1 MSTTRTNCLKCSSDQ
16 LRWLTLRK
24 GRIPVDVLQC
34 QVCGTPNAE
43 EDWEPPLLPLAP
55 GHCWNCGARRD
66 VDKCSN
72 CGLTRVEDAQVHNEL
87 RAIIH
92 PQATHLDAARQAS
105 RIGRRLLALKL
116 ATAAAAT
123 NEHDQGEVARALRIW
138 LLSAI
143 GEPEHALDDAKSW
156 VEGTQ
161 DPSAVAWASYGQ
173 QLHAS
178 QMLGG
183 AVDAYDKA
191 LRKNPGQNNIR
202 ARKAQLLLELQ
213 RRGQAQDEALRVLA
227 SEGVDDQSAAI
238 ACQVAERLCDALER
252 DDRNREI
259 ARLLEFTGGYLER
272 SPGLLAHQ
280 ARLLAAEGDIAGAR
294 RQLKKARRINPELEI
309 YERVERAM
317 RPAKSSWWRW

>member
-43 EDWEPPLLPLAP
+43 EDWEPPLAPLAP
-55 GHCWNCGARRD
+55 GHCWNCGHRRD
-66 VDKCSN
+66 VDRCGN
-72 CGLTRVEDAQVHNEL
+72 CGLTRDEDVQVHLEL

-92 PQATHLDAARQAS
+92 PGATHLEAARQAS
-105 RIGRRLLALKL
+105 RMGRRLLALKL
-116 ATAAAAT
+116 ATAAAAI

-143 GEPEHALDDAKSW
+143 GEPQHALDDAKRW

-178 QMLGG
+178 NMLGA

-191 LRKNPGQNNIR
+191 LRKNQGQHNIR
-202 ARKAQLLLELQ
+202 ARKAQLMLELQ

-227 SEGVDDQSAAI
+227 ADGVDDQSAAI
-238 ACQVAERLCDALER
+238 ACQVAERLCDHLER
-252 DDRNREI
+252 EDRDQEI
-259 ARLLEFTGGYLER
+259 RQLLERTGAYLDR

-280 ARLLAAEGDIAGAR
+280 ARLMATKGDLGQAR
-294 RQLKKARRINPELEI
+294 RLLKRARRINPELEI

-317 RPAKSSWWRW
+317 RPARSSWWRW

>member
-1 MSTTRTNCLKCSSDQ
+1 VPG
-16 LRWLTLRK
+16 LRH
-24 GRIPVDVLQC
+24 
-34 QVCGTPNAE
+34 AE
-43 EDWEPPLLPLAP
+43 RGGGLGAAAHAAGP
-55 GHCWNCGARRD
+55 GHCWNCGARRE
-66 VDKCSN
+66 VDRCSN
-72 CGLTRVEDAQVHNEL
+72 CGLTRQEDEQVHLEL

-92 PQATHLDAARQAS
+92 PQASHLDAARQAS

-123 NEHDQGEVARALRIW
+123 NENDQSDVARALRVW

-143 GEPEHALDDAKSW
+143 GEPEPALEDAKSW

-178 QMLGG
+178 QLLGA
-183 AVDAYDKA
+183 AVDAYDRA
-191 LRKNPGQNNIR
+191 LKKNPRQHNIR

-213 RRGQAQDEALRVLA
+213 RRGQAQDEALRVLTA
-227 SEGVDDQSAAI
+227 ESVDDQSAAI
-238 ACQVAERLCDALER
+238 ACQVAERLCDHLER
-252 DDRNREI
+252 EDRNPEI
-259 ARLLEFTGGYLER
+259 ARLLGYTGAFLER

-280 ARLLAAEGDIAGAR
+280 ARLRATEGDIASAR
-294 RQLKKARRINPELEI
+294 RILKQARRINPELEI

-317 RPAKSSWWRW
+317 RPARNSWWRW

>member
-1 MSTTRTNCLKCSSDQ
+1 MSTTRTICLKCSSDQ

-66 VDKCSN
+66 VDRCKQ
-72 CGLTRVEDAQVHNEL
+72 CGLTRDEDVQVHQEL
-87 RAIIH
+87 RAIIS
-92 PQATHLDAARQAS
+92 PQDSHLDAARQAS

-123 NEHDQGEVARALRIW
+123 DENEQGDVARALRIW

-143 GEPEHALDDAKSW
+143 GEPQHALEDAKVW

-178 QMLGG
+178 QMLG
-183 AVDAYDKA
+183 AAIDAYDKA
-191 LRKNPGQNNIR
+191 LRKNPKQHNIR

-213 RRGQAQDEALRVLA
+213 RRGQAQDESLRVLA
-227 SEGVDDQSAAI
+227 AEGVDDQSAAI
-238 ACQVAERLCDALER
+238 ACQVAERLCDHLER
-252 DDRNREI
+252 DDRNGEI
-259 ARLLEFTGGYLER
+259 ARLLEFTGPYLER

-280 ARLLAAEGDIAGAR
+280 ARLHASSGDIAGAR
-294 RQLKKARRINPELEI
+294 RLLKQARRINPELEI
-309 YERVERAM
+309 YERVEKAL
-317 RPAKSSWWRW
+317 RPTRGSWWRW